1 MRADKEEIYRDIP
14 GYEGKYQASF
24 KGNIRRVYKK
34 SGKTKI
40 KAQFTKSSHKK
51 VRFVKLTDPSGKS
64 RDVQAAHA
72 VYEAFRG
79 KLPKGAI
86 IYHKNGLQSDNCL
99 ANLERVSREYLGTI
113 AEASANRKQVVKID
127 PDGNIVDAYRSAR
140 AAARA
145 NYMSYQTVIDRC
157 NGTRKSLL
165 APDGFIYRWEEDLE
179 EA

>member
-1 MRADKEEIYRDIP
+1 MDKEEIFRDIP
-14 GYEGKYQASF
+14 GYNGKYQASF
-24 KGNIRRVYKK
+24 GGTIRRVYK
-34 SGKTKI
+34 SGKTRNLS
-40 KAQFTKSSHKK
+40 QYLKSSHKQ
-51 VRFVKLTDPSGKS
+51 VRFVKLTDPSGRSK
-64 RDVQAAHA
+64 DIIAAHV
-72 VYEAFRG
+72 VYEAFKG

-86 IYHKNGLQSDNCL
+86 IYHKNGLQGDNCL

-165 APDGFIYRWEEDLE
+165 APDGFIYRWEEELE